1 MGARGI
7 TLAGTAAATL
17 ATALALAAPAP
28 AATIEVTTTN
38 DELQTGLSNL
48 LCSLRE
54 AVHSAKENDP
64 IGGCST
70 GQQAKTDVIKLD
82 AETYELDIPTTDE
95 AANLN
100 GDLDA
105 GGDLTIRGKG
115 SDDTQILTGLDDRVI
130 EYNGSEAVLTLERLE
145 VSGGFAADNVEEAG
159 GNILMVQGKLVT
171 DEVESENS
179 FAEAG
184 GAIAF
189 KNGTNGLLKNTR
201 VTGAGAELLGG
212 AIVLRNDSPLKVKRS
227 LFINNEVDSDAD
239 ARGGAIDN
247 SDGNLRIS
255 DSAFIDNR
263 VETSGSGAVAN
274 GGAIFADD
282 SIKIERSLFAA
293 NSAQAFSP
301 TGAEAGGA
309 IFHVTSEP
317 SSIANSTFFD
327 NDTGGSG
334 GAIATNAGALGVSH
348 SSFLSNDAAEGGHLY
363 EFSSGNLKVRSSILP
378 EPISGTGCF
387 ALGDDTI
394 KSQGHNVF
402 GFESPECPAKASD
415 KVAADVGYKAEGLA
429 DNGGPTDTI
438 ALKKSS
444 KAVDRVPINGCPTV
458 DQRRADRPA
467 GKKCDAGAFERG
479 ANP

>member
-7 TLAGTAAATL
+7 TLAGTTAATL

-54 AVHSAKENDP
+54 AVHSAKENAP
-64 IGGCST
+64 IGGCTT

-115 SDDTQILTGLDDRVI
+115 SDETQILTGLDDRVI
-130 EYNGSEAVLTLERLE
+130 EYNGFESVLRLERLE
-145 VSGGFAADNVEEAG
+145 VSGGFAADNTSDSG

-171 DEVESENS
+171 DDARSGNS

-184 GAIAF
+184 GAIALE
-189 KNGTNGLLKNTR
+189 NGTDGVIKGTLI
-201 VTGAGAELLGG
+201 TGAGAETVGG
-212 AIVLRNDSPLKVKRS
+212 AIVLRNGGTLKLRRS
-227 LFINNEVDSDAD
+227 SFVNNEVDEDVD
-239 ARGGAIDN
+239 ARGGAIR
-247 SDGNLRIS
+247 SFEGNIRIS
-255 DSAFIDNR
+255 DSLFIDNR
-263 VETSGSGAVAN
+263 AETSGAGAAAN
-274 GGAIFADD
+274 GGAIYAGN
-282 SIKIERSLFAA
+282 SLKIERSLFAA
-293 NSAQAFSP
+293 NSAQASAP

-309 IFHVTSEP
+309 IYHATTEP
-317 SSIANSTFFD
+317 SSISNSTFFD
-327 NDTGGSG
+327 NDTAGNG
-334 GAIATNAGALGVSH
+334 GAILTNGGALELSQL
-348 SSFLSNDAAEGGHLY
+348 SFLANDAAEGGHIY
-363 EFSSGNLKVRSSILP
+363 EGNSGNLTVRSSILP
-378 EPISGTGCF
+378 EPVSGSACF
-387 ALGDDTI
+387 SSGDKI
-394 KSQGHNVF
+394 KSLGYNVF
-402 GFESPECPAKASD
+402 GIESPECPTKSGD
-415 KVAADVGYKAEGLA
+415 KVAFDVGYKSEGLA

-444 KAVDRVPINGCPTV
+444 KAVDRVPINGCPTL

>member
-7 TLAGTAAATL
+7 FTFAGTAAATL

-54 AVHSAKENDP
+54 AVQSAKQNAP

-70 GQQAKTDVIKLD
+70 GQQAKTDVIKLE

-95 AANLN
+95 AGNLN

-130 EYNGSEAVLTLERLE
+130 EYNGFEAVLRLERLE
-145 VSGGFAADNVEEAG
+145 VTGGFSADNTSDSG

-171 DEVESENS
+171 DEFESGNS

-184 GAIAF
+184 GAIALE
-189 KNGTNGLLKNTR
+189 NGTDGVLNRSL
-201 VTGAGAELLGG
+201 VTGAGAETVGG
-212 AIVLRNDSPLKVKRS
+212 AIVVRNGGKLQVKRS
-227 LFINNEVDSDAD
+227 YFVNNEVEEDVD
-239 ARGGAIDN
+239 ARGGAIRN
-247 SDGNLRIS
+247 FEGNIRIS
-255 DSAFIDNR
+255 DSAFISNT
-263 VETSGSGAVAN
+263 VETSGSGAAAN
-274 GGAIFADD
+274 GGAIYAGN
-282 SIKIERSLFAA
+282 SLKIERSLFLG
-293 NSAQAFSP
+293 NSAQAP
-301 TGAEAGGA
+301 AGDEAGGA
-309 IFHVTSEP
+309 IYHATTEP
-317 SSIANSTFFD
+317 SSISNSTFFD
-327 NDTGGSG
+327 NDTAGNG
-334 GAIATNAGALGVSH
+334 GAIMTNGGAFELSQL
-348 SSFLSNDAAEGGHLY
+348 SFLANDAAEGGHIY
-363 EFSSGNLKVRSSILP
+363 EGNSGNLTVRSSILP
-378 EPISGTGCF
+378 EPVSGSACF
-387 ALGDDTI
+387 SFGDKI
-394 KSQGHNVF
+394 KSLGYNVF
-402 GFESPECPAKASD
+402 GIESPECPTKSSD
-415 KVAADVGYKAEGLA
+415 KVAFDVGYKSEGLA

-444 KAVDRVPINGCPTV
+444 KAVDRVPVNGCPTV